1 MEDQANPLQPIKSI
15 EQIPMIQGVKKN
27 VEFFLGPNEFFNNN
41 DTVGLFDK
49 EVDPDTFFSIES
61 IQ

>member
-1 MEDQANPLQPIKSI
+1 
-15 EQIPMIQGVKKN
+15 MIQGVKKN